1 MIVQFCQKIIGI
13 QINLK
18 HVVVLSKDKVFIYDL
33 AGMTFVHRLN
43 LEFHLGRVILAANA
57 SMDRPLLLYSNS
69 ADRGS
74 LKVFNIGNKRITKSI
89 SCHKTAILH
98 MNCDLGANYAVTY
111 SGGSDAIRLWNLNTG
126 VKIASYLLG
135 SCTEFSS
142 LFLGQAG

>member
-57 SMDRPLLLYSNS
+57 SMDDVPRNEGQNFAVKLDSNMQE
-69 ADRGS
+69 D
-74 LKVFNIGNKRITKSI
+74 
-89 SCHKTAILH
+89 
-98 MNCDLGANYAVTY
+98 
-111 SGGSDAIRLWNLNTG
+111 
-126 VKIASYLLG
+126 
-135 SCTEFSS
+135 
-142 LFLGQAG
+142 